1 MTVAAVV
8 LAAGGASRWDGQ
20 GHKLLA
26 ELDGQPLASWAIE
39 AASAASLDELVI
51 VTGSTDLAELIPTDA
66 TVVHNPN
73 WTDGQAS
80 SLQVA
85 VTACRVAGHHAL
97 VVGLADM
104 PGVLAETWRAV
115 AGVSE
120 PLATATFAGQRRPP
134 VKIVEELWDELPT
147 VGDQGARGLIADGVY
162 SVTEVACD
170 GRGDDVDTV
179 GDLETWN

>member
-8 LAAGGASRWDGQ
+8 LAAGGASRWNGV

-26 ELDGQPLASWAIE
+26 ELDRQPLASWAIE
-39 AASAASLDELVI
+39 AAAAASLDELVI
-51 VTGSTDLAELIPTDA
+51 VTGSTDLTGLIPADA
-66 TVVHNPN
+66 TVVHNPR
-73 WTDGQAS
+73 WADGQAS

-85 VTACRVAGHHAL
+85 VAACRTAGHHAL

-104 PGVLAETWRAV
+104 PGVLAEVWRAV
-115 AGVSE
+115 AGVPE

-134 VKIVEELWDELPT
+134 VKIAEELWGELPT
-147 VGDQGARGLIADGVY
+147 AGDLGARGLIANGVY
-162 SVTEVACD
+162 PVTEVACD

-179 GDLETWN
+179 EDLETWN